1 MYISA
6 SSPLARL
13 GFIPFAL
20 SRLQVMVVILGHS
33 LVSLVVAVGDV
44 LHSWKSFASLR
55 GRELDTSLN

>member
-6 SSPLARL
+6 SSPLAGL

-20 SRLQVMVVILGHS
+20 FCLRVMVVILGHG

-55 GRELDTSLN
+55 SKGQIHR